1 MGAEDGRGRGLSA
14 TGPAAVSLRG
24 DIAVTIQH
32 GHPGRTGRR
41 HPRDAPRPP
50 ERPRKCAARSI
61 AGDAGRLSRD
71 ARNARGWV
79 DERDGKIC
87 AFLVADDAT
96 RNIWALF
103 VLREYERQGIG
114 RRLHDA
120 AVAWLREQSL
130 DPIWLT
136 TESHTRAERFYR
148 AAGWREAGRTDR
160 GEIRFELT
168 AGIAD

>member
-1 MGAEDGRGRGLSA
+1 MAIRVARVDDI
-14 TGPAAVSLRG
+14 PAMHRV
-24 DIAVTIQH
+24 
-32 GHPGRTGRR
+32 
-41 HPRDAPRPP
+41 
-50 ERPRKCAARSI
+50 
-61 AGDAGRLSRD
+61 RLSVHENVLRD
-71 ARNARGWV
+71 QSRVTPDDYRAMLETRGRGWV

-87 AFLVADDAT
+87 AFVVTDDAT